1 MLPREFLKYSV
12 PQNAFLDIFSQNL
25 SKTSAF
31 LVLGGSL
38 ATSATR
44 WYAPASLTS
53 LGIPGSFPFV
63 THVVCM
69 KVSQNENLRAVF
81 CKIFNESLERA
92 LILTLQYA
100 LNVLEMGRA

>member
-12 PQNAFLDIFSQNL
+12 PQNAFLFIFSQNL

-31 LVLGGSL
+31 LVLGGL
-38 ATSATR
+38 FATSATR
-44 WYAPASLTS
+44 WHAPASLTN

-63 THVVCM
+63 THVACM

-81 CKIFNESLERA
+81 CKIFNESL
-92 LILTLQYA
+92 
-100 LNVLEMGRA
+100 